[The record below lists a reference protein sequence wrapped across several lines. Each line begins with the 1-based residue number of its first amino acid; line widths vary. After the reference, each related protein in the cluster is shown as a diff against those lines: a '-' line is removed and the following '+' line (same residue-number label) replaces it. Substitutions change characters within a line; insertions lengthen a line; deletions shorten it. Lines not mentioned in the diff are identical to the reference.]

1 MEIPSFQSVMLPL
14 IKVLRDG
21 RERTIGLSREPLIA
35 RHHRLAS
42 SHGFGKVEQ
51 RW

>member
-14 IKVLRDG
+14 VRILRDG
-21 RERTIGLSREPLIA
+21 KERTIALIREPLSA
-35 RHHRLAS
+35 RHHFLAS
-42 SHGFGKVEQ
+42 PHGFGKVQQ